1 MDRLVFF
8 SGVAS
13 SAGGIFLFLFQGI
26 TYLMHDVWT
35 PYSVYQLV
43 GHGPAS
49 LRAQVEA
56 NPGLVHALNGFPLFL
71 ALLILGMVLLF
82 IGSRLSARYIN

>member
-26 TYLMHDVWT
+26 TYLMHDIWT

-43 GHGPAS
+43 DHGPA
-49 LRAQVEA
+49 
-56 NPGLVHALNGFPLFL
+56 
-71 ALLILGMVLLF
+71 
-82 IGSRLSARYIN
+82 